1 MQCTCIQ
8 LQHTGEHTFGMYMHR
23 TMLNDIPTF
32 LPPLQSLSR
41 SATILL
47 LLPVIVCESQLH
59 PLVWHMNT
67 VHTRNNMQCLHTV
80 CLFACKS
87 YAQHRTIIVQCHT
100 LIPSPLPPPHVS
112 LLHEQSYYIV
122 HYIRRKEEGK
132 EGRKKRT
139 NTDNLQQPQRLR
151 KICVHTLPASAA

>member
-1 MQCTCIQ
+1 MTHDQLAGLQMLGKAMQCTCIQ

-59 PLVWHMNT
+59 PLVWHMNA

-87 YAQHRTIIVQCHT
+87 YAQHRTIIYSLYNCRTTIVQSAFYYRSS
-100 LIPSPLPPPHVS
+100 LVS
-112 LLHEQSYYIV
+112 SL
-122 HYIRRKEEGK
+122 
-132 EGRKKRT
+132 
-139 NTDNLQQPQRLR
+139 
-151 KICVHTLPASAA
+151 